1 MYKKVTLTEV
11 VAPRRKQLRNILA
24 NKSYKRTLQ
33 KLFVCFFCCI
43 RGMHA
48 GLQYDDKM
56 ANTNKATE
64 SYIHEVEKNPIIWYF
79 TMRRFTAIIIDTLS
93 HTVIHI
99 K

>member
-1 MYKKVTLTEV
+1 
-11 VAPRRKQLRNILA
+11 
-24 NKSYKRTLQ
+24 
-33 KLFVCFFCCI
+33 
-43 RGMHA
+43 MHA

-79 TMRRFTAIIIDTLS
+79 TMRRFTAITIDTLS

-99 K
+99 QVGRSEKKTCIVNEDFMAR